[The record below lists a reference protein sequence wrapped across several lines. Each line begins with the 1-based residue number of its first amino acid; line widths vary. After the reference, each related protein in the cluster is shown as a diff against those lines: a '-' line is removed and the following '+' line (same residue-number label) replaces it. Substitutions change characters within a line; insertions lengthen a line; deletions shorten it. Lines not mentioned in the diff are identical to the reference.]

1 MWETE
6 EERLSLSQ
14 HGLYRKGQAKQSRNK
29 ENNPHV
35 KMITHSYSLCL
46 LWEVSGDKLAHTVL
60 LIFFLKGLNSDR
72 TIIFEKGMSD
82 QLCNKREEWALGPFV
97 LVAAVQF
104 LVCPCVAD
112 SDRVWGRASPKEGE
126 SVPGQEAPQTERP
139 KLSHPI
145 TRWRK
150 FQERLHLFPRQ
161 FFSLEPK
168 WRNTDRHMGCTLE
181 LPRHVHNLE
190 TGLLRNII
198 KPGSHWE
205 KITDH

>member
-1 MWETE
+1 
-6 EERLSLSQ
+6 
-14 HGLYRKGQAKQSRNK
+14 
-29 ENNPHV
+29 
-35 KMITHSYSLCL
+35 MITHSYSLCL

-104 LVCPCVAD
+104 LVCLVCVAD

-126 SVPGQEAPQTERP
+126 SVPGQEAPPDRASQVVSP
-139 KLSHPI
+139 SHQMEKIPRE
-145 TRWRK
+145 TSPVSTAV
-150 FQERLHLFPRQ
+150 FLFGT
-161 FFSLEPK
+161 K
-168 WRNTDRHMGCTLE
+168 VKDTDRHMGCTLE
-181 LPRHVHNLE
+181 LPRHVHHLE

-198 KPGSHWE
+198 KPGSQWE
-205 KITDH
+205 KSQIIRLWVSLLLVIIISWIMTA